1 MVFRLASVICADI
14 FRSVIGAVIAQLRLL
29 HEIRG
34 SRDITFDSWSYIIST
49 QFVQNLSVVTV
60 CIPYVRNVL
69 VGLESGMLQ
78 TGAFHLHKLSA
89 TTTENTGC
97 HPSATSKRHHKK
109 ATSEQ
114 SEDTENPQLSRAIKG
129 VHRSDIGPF
138 HANNTAVVEAN
149 TPTDEWESESQSSRA
164 KIIKQTTEWRID
176 RQRGSTSP
184 EA

>member
-1 MVFRLASVICADI
+1 M
-14 FRSVIGAVIAQLRLL
+14 
-29 HEIRG
+29 
-34 SRDITFDSWSYIIST
+34 ST
-49 QFVQNLSVVTV
+49 QFVQNLSVITV

-89 TTTENTGC
+89 TNTENTGS
-97 HPSATSKRHHKK
+97 HPSATPKRQQNK
-109 ATSEQ
+109 ATPGQ
-114 SEDTENPQLSRAIKG
+114 SEAPETPQPSLAIKG
-129 VHRSDIGPF
+129 GSRSDIGPF
-138 HANNTAVVEAN
+138 HANNTAVIEAN

-184 EA
+184 KA

>member
-1 MVFRLASVICADI
+1 M
-14 FRSVIGAVIAQLRLL
+14 
-29 HEIRG
+29 
-34 SRDITFDSWSYIIST
+34 ST

-78 TGAFHLHKLSA
+78 TGAFHLRKVSA
-89 TTTENTGC
+89 TTTENTGS
-97 HPSATSKRHHKK
+97 HPSAASKRPQNKGTSK
-109 ATSEQ
+109 Q
-114 SEDTENPQLSRAIKG
+114 SEDTDNQPSLAIMG
-129 VHRSDIGPF
+129 GHRSDIGPF

-149 TPTDEWESESQSSRA
+149 TPTEEWEGESQSSRA
-164 KIIKQTTEWRID
+164 KIIKQTREWRID